1 MRMTGESVARDR
13 GRMTSIM
20 DEHHGIAE
28 ALRDGDLQRGNQAVQ
43 NHLASTVWALGLP
56 VDPIYRD
63 GRDGLT

>member
-1 MRMTGESVARDR
+1 
-13 GRMTSIM
+13 MTSIM

-28 ALRDGDLQRGNQAVQ
+28 ALRDGDLQRGHQAVQ